1 MGRWLDTDFMR
12 SLLAPSPSRFWR
24 PSSIHQPGLTQVL
37 LYCQHTSCTLTTRDP
52 SAITSSSSSAATSS
66 SSPSVLT
73 ILAVPICTASYY
85 CNYCNYCS
93 SISTSTSAY
102 SPLAQPTPAR
112 CTAKKK
118 NTPTGI
124 ICAVPATY
132 KRVLALVSGASHKA
146 FNVACGV
153 CSPDKT
159 RLQTWP

>member
-1 MGRWLDTDFMR
+1 MAGHRLYEVV
-12 SLLAPSPSRFWR
+12 ACPSPSRFWR
-24 PSSIHQPGLTQVL
+24 PSSIHQPGLTQVF

-102 SPLAQPTPAR
+102 SPLAHSGTMHGE
-112 CTAKKK
+112 KK

-124 ICAVPATY
+124 VCAVPATY